1 MTPTRPSAIVR
12 IMPLWFSRGFRFG
25 PFRLNVGSGGLGFSF
40 GFSGLRV
47 GINRRGLY
55 VSISKA
61 GFHYRTYLT
70 GRTER
75 LGRDEQGA

>member
-1 MTPTRPSAIVR
+1 MTPTRPSAIVQ